1 MKDSYPRIRLVRVCR
16 LLGVTRQAHYQHGWQ
31 AQAMS
36 VEHELAMQEVNMIR
50 RHRRRMGGRKL
61 LELLEPFMLEYGI
74 KRGRGALFDLLADHR
89 LQVKRLRTR
98 SSQRVQLTG
107 CVSGPT

>member
-36 VEHELAMQEVNMIR
+36 VEHELAMQ
-50 RHRRRMGGRKL
+50 
-61 LELLEPFMLEYGI
+61 
-74 KRGRGALFDLLADHR
+74 
-89 LQVKRLRTR
+89 
-98 SSQRVQLTG
+98 
-107 CVSGPT
+107 